1 MHVVRER
8 QGGLTVWDK
17 DVVMVGRVHVGRV
30 HVGRVHVGR
39 VCQKGKIYLLASPT
53 RNLIPW

>member
-8 QGGLTVWDK
+8 QGGLTVGDK

>member
-8 QGGLTVWDK
+8 QGGLTVGDK
-17 DVVMVGRVHVGRV
+17 DVVMVGRV